1 MSALEKQV
9 GGDHYKDFPIQPIVF
24 IEQNK
29 LPFLEASILK
39 RVCRHNRRGG
49 KGSLDIQKII
59 HEAELIL
66 ELRYNMKGG
75 DKEDRVEP

>member
-9 GGDHYKDFPIQPIVF
+9 GGDHYKNFPIQPIVF
-24 IEQNK
+24 IEKNR
-29 LPFLEASILK
+29 LSFLEGDIVK
-39 RVCRHNRRGG
+39 RICRHDKPGG

-66 ELRYNMKGG
+66 ELKYNMKGG
-75 DKEDRVEP
+75 DKEDWVEG